1 MDYHHFIITRF
12 NVNIYDID
20 FPARLEET
28 WLAERFDLFQ
38 KFCFPSIR
46 AQHNQNFTWLVLFD
60 EQTPA
65 RYRALI
71 KAWSR
76 YENFVPVYC
85 GAFTTIMPAVVER
98 MREIAPHADWFLSTR
113 LDNDDALAVGYVHCL
128 QGVVANLTGEQFGD
142 SDALYVNFPKG
153 LQWYKG
159 DYYDFEDVTNAFV
172 SLLERSDEPHTVFW
186 VDHPCIHDV
195 APVVQAETRPL
206 WLQNVHD
213 LNVYNYV
220 RGEKLDQADFSKA
233 FPHLG

>member
-1 MDYHHFIITRF
+1 MDFHHFIITRF

-46 AQHNQNFTWLVLFD
+46 AQHNQDFTWLVLFD
-60 EQTPA
+60 EQTPPQ
-65 RYRALI
+65 Y
-71 KAWSR
+71 KAIINAYAK

-85 GAFTTIMPAVVER
+85 GAYDTVLPTAAAR
-98 MREIAPHADWFLSTR
+98 MQEIAPQAEWFLSTR
-113 LDNDDALAVGYVHCL
+113 VDNDDCLAMGYTQVV
-128 QGVVANLTGEQFGD
+128 QGLASQVPPEQLHP
-142 SDALYVNFPKG
+142 SDTLYINFPRG
-153 LQWYKG
+153 LQWHKG
-159 DYYDFEDVTNAFV
+159 DYYDFEDATNAFV
-172 SLLERSDEPHTVFW
+172 SFIERRHAPRTVYW
-186 VDHPCIHDV
+186 VEHCDIHKV
-195 APVVQAETRPL
+195 APVIQATTGPL

-220 RGEKLDQADFSKA
+220 RGEKIDQADFSKL